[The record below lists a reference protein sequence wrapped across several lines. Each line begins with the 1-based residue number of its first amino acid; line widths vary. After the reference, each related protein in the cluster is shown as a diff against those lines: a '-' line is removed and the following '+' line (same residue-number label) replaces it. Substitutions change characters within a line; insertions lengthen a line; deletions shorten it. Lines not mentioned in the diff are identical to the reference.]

1 MKDLDQTLPMG
12 LQQPR
17 GRGRE
22 GIKVK
27 GVRGEKG
34 GKMKQEEAVVMDKKL
49 RVRRARTLD

>member
-1 MKDLDQTLPMG
+1 MKDLDQTLPRG

-17 GRGRE
+17 GRGRK

-27 GVRGEKG
+27 GVRGEKD
-34 GKMKQEEAVVMDKKL
+34 GKMKREEAAVMDKKL